1 MSQER
6 SPSQAEGRDSFQSV
20 LVLRKLTRAVA
31 DTLRLQMMDYLA
43 ALTPLLRPKIVL
55 GDYIQGGQK
64 EPARKADK
72 AFKELQALY
81 EAVATTKPFSLPR
94 DLKPPIDVAGTSLE
108 VTPLDYPHVIE
119 ANGERR
125 TITIRS
131 PLTWVLTYSGFSPA
145 RLKELLENRIRASD
159 ELQRFVLSYLAMHV
173 VTTNQ
178 PAVTQIL
185 DALHFPISSAHSAE
199 FGGLPITRIG
209 VGVSTS
215 RPSDDVIIQSAELSG
230 MDVFEEVVNVQDIPS
245 LRDPLKERLLDLI
258 RGQAPEL
265 VASGS

>member
-94 DLKPPIDVAGTSLE
+94 DLKPPIDAAACSA
-108 VTPLDYPHVIE
+108 TPASCRSSRAPPIQAQVI
-119 ANGERR
+119 ARR
-125 TITIRS
+125 
-131 PLTWVLTYSGFSPA
+131 
-145 RLKELLENRIRASD
+145 LLEARA
-159 ELQRFVLSYLAMHV
+159 
-173 VTTNQ
+173 
-178 PAVTQIL
+178 
-185 DALHFPISSAHSAE
+185 
-199 FGGLPITRIG
+199 
-209 VGVSTS
+209 
-215 RPSDDVIIQSAELSG
+215 
-230 MDVFEEVVNVQDIPS
+230 
-245 LRDPLKERLLDLI
+245 
-258 RGQAPEL
+258 
-265 VASGS
+265 